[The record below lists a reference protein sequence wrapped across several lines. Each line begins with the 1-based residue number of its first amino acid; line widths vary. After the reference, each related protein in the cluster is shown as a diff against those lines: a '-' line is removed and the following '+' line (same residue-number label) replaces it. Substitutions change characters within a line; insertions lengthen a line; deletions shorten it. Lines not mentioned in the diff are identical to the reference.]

1 LFHPIQVVRV
11 RQDRWVARDSSGE
24 PARTPPRFGKSGNT
38 SHQRTRPKEPEFDAP
53 TYYSKSASRPAVN
66 PAAPVP
72 KLSVTRAV
80 VGRSNQAARYVTGRV
95 VAASRADGAAESGLT
110 RLIWNQ
116 VLSYSADAM
125 ITVALAGTVFF
136 SAAQS
141 DQRGN
146 VLGYLL
152 ITMAP
157 FALVAPVIGPVL
169 DRFQHGRRVAMATS
183 AFGRALLA
191 ILMAQNFDNLYALFP
206 LALGTLVLSKAYSV
220 VRAAAAPRLVP
231 SGMTLVTANARLSL
245 FGLAAMLIG
254 GGVNGLIIKVSGSYW
269 LGLWLSAVP
278 FVITGIL
285 CLRLP
290 PQVDSTA
297 PAPRHPEEPPRAAP
311 QVRTP
316 RLRRLRSWASRG
328 YGPTVV
334 MALSSACVL
343 RWATGFLT
351 LFLAFWVQSE
361 SHGVQAAGQ
370 LAAIGAGLGIG
381 NAVGNIVGARVHLG
395 HPERLVVL
403 CAAVAAAACLVTALL
418 FGLTS
423 AVICMFVT
431 GSANSLGKIALDAV
445 IQRDVGETLRS
456 SAFARSETF
465 LQLSW
470 VVGAAIGILLPL
482 QHGGLGMGVAA
493 AVTSVAVLLI
503 LLRAQLVRMLG
514 GGQVQI
520 RPETT

>member
-1 LFHPIQVVRV
+1 M
-11 RQDRWVARDSSGE
+11 ARDGSGDT
-24 PARTPPRFGKSGNT
+24 ARARPRLGKSGNT
-38 SHQRTRPKEPEFDAP
+38 PHRQTRPKEPEYDAP
-53 TYYSKSASRPAVN
+53 TYYSRSATPPPVS
-66 PAAPVP
+66 PAARAGPP
-72 KLSVTRAV
+72 AKPPSVTRAV
-80 VGRSNQAARYVTGRV
+80 VGRSNQAARYVTGKV

-110 RLIWNQ
+110 HLIWNQ

-152 ITMAP
+152 VTMAP

-191 ILMAQNFDNLYALFP
+191 IFMAQNFDNLYALFP
-206 LALGTLVLSKAYSV
+206 LALGSLVLSKAYSV

-245 FGLAAMLIG
+245 FGLVAMLIG
-254 GGVNGLIIKVSGSYW
+254 GGVNGLVIKVSGSYW

-278 FVITGIL
+278 FVITGVL

-290 PQVDSTA
+290 PQVDSTLPVA
-297 PAPRHPEEPPRAAP
+297 RHPGEPPRPAQP
-311 QVRTP
+311 VKTPP

-328 YGPTVV
+328 YGPNVV
-334 MALSSACVL
+334 TALSSACVL

-351 LFLAFWVQSE
+351 LFLAFWIQSE
-361 SHGVQAAGQ
+361 AHGVEAAGQ
-370 LAAIGAGLGIG
+370 LAAIGAGLGLG

-403 CAAVAAAACLVTALL
+403 CAGIAAAACVVTTLL

-423 AVICMFVT
+423 AVICMFIT

-445 IQRDVGETLRS
+445 VQRDVDETLRS

-470 VVGAAIGILLPL
+470 VIGAAIGILLPL
-482 QHGGLGMGVAA
+482 QHGGLGLGVAA
-493 AVTSVAVLLI
+493 AVTSGSVLLI
-503 LLRAQLVRMLG
+503 LLRARLVRVLG
-514 GGQVQI
+514 ARRVQI

>member
-1 LFHPIQVVRV
+1 
-11 RQDRWVARDSSGE
+11 VARDSSGD
-24 PARTPPRFGKSGNT
+24 PARTRPRLGKSGNT
-38 SHQRTRPKEPEFDAP
+38 AHQRTRPKEPEFDAP
-53 TYYSKSASRPAVN
+53 TYYSKSASPRPAN
-66 PAAPVP
+66 PAAAAPAP

-80 VGRSNQAARYVTGRV
+80 VGRSNQAARYVTGKV

-110 RLIWNQ
+110 HLIWNQ
-116 VLSYSADAM
+116 VLSFGADAM

-206 LALGTLVLSKAYSV
+206 LALGSLVLSKAYSV

-231 SGMTLVTANARLSL
+231 RGMTLVTANARLSL
-245 FGLAAMLIG
+245 FGLVAMLIG
-254 GGVNGLIIKVSGSYW
+254 GGLNGLVIKLSGSYW
-269 LGLWLSAVP
+269 LGLWLSAIP
-278 FVITGIL
+278 FVITGVL

-297 PAPRHPEEPPRAAP
+297 PVPPYPAEPRPAQ

-328 YGPTVV
+328 YGPSVV
-334 MALSSACVL
+334 TALSSECVL

-351 LFLAFWVQSE
+351 LFLAFWIQSE

-381 NAVGNIVGARVHLG
+381 NAVGNVVGARVHLG

-403 CAAVAAAACLVTALL
+403 CAGVAAAACLVAALL

-445 IQRDVGETLRS
+445 IQRDVGEPLRS

-493 AVTSVAVLLI
+493 AVTSLSVLLI
-503 LLRAQLVRMLG
+503 VLRAQLVRMLG
-514 GGQVQI
+514 GRHVQI